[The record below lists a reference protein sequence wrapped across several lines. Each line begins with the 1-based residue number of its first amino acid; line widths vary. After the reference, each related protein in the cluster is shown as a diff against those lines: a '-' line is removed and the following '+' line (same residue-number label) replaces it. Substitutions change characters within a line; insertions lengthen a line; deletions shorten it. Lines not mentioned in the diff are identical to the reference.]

1 MLCHKNHLIAL
12 RHFELQHVSIR
23 VNQEYYLPVDSARR
37 HHDQVVGMQPSLQ
50 FHEVSVEQ
58 RNNRAAVIR
67 QPHQSFHRYCFQRN
81 KEELNWLASL
91 HICTQRSLHDK
102 RLITQCSTYDI
113 SRGDFW
119 PP

>member
-1 MLCHKNHLIAL
+1 
-12 RHFELQHVSIR
+12 
-23 VNQEYYLPVDSARR
+23 
-37 HHDQVVGMQPSLQ
+37 
-50 FHEVSVEQ
+50 
-58 RNNRAAVIR
+58 
-67 QPHQSFHRYCFQRN
+67 
-81 KEELNWLASL
+81 LNWLASL